1 MEGPGTGKFDPP
13 SPANVLGGWVEM
25 KIMKPL
31 LRCRPASRWSYEGF
45 FLNEKKEVMRDEAMF
60 EMWGGVPG
68 GQAGAA
74 TPDGDGGS
82 QGREQKGQET
92 VVVR

>member
-1 MEGPGTGKFDPP
+1 MGYGISNEGGPTTLQTRF
-13 SPANVLGGWVEM
+13 AVE
-25 KIMKPL
+25 L
-31 LRCRPASRWSYEGF
+31 EGF

>member
-1 MEGPGTGKFDPP
+1 MRV
-13 SPANVLGGWVEM
+13 A
-25 KIMKPL
+25 L
-31 LRCRPASRWSYEGF
+31 LRSKPALRWSYEGF
-45 FLNEKKEVMRDEAMF
+45 FLTEKMEVMRDEAML

-74 TPDGDGGS
+74 TPDGDSGS

>member
-1 MEGPGTGKFDPP
+1 
-13 SPANVLGGWVEM
+13 M

-31 LRCRPASRWSYEGF
+31 LRSRPASRWSYEGF